1 LDGDKYINQKHRKL
15 DKHFA
20 ITVNGKRVKIL
31 KYKIYNQG
39 DKFDKQEVQ
48 IIELI
53 TKISNEN
60 LNIRNKRVS
69 IVIEKVDSII
79 EVTGLFYAGLF
90 QPGLSRYM
98 FKLESYNEIDKII
111 GS

>member
-1 LDGDKYINQKHRKL
+1 MDEDKFIKPKHRKL

-20 ITVNGKRVKIL
+20 VTVNGKRVKIL
-31 KYKIYNQG
+31 KYKIYSHWDNL
-39 DKFDKQEVQ
+39 DKQEYQ

-53 TKISNEN
+53 TKISNES
-60 LNIRNKRVS
+60 LNYKIVS
-69 IVIEKVDSII
+69 IVIEKLDSII
-79 EVTGLFYAGLF
+79 EVTGIFHGGFF

-98 FKLESYNEIDKII
+98 FRVESYKEIDKII